1 MATSLQFHCYS
12 ISIFIKLLNQVK
24 GLPVKKLFIL
34 FYLWNTAVLPQQEI
48 INRNGSYYLS
58 NTVIIKLKEGY
69 GDDLL
74 KSRVVKEITP
84 VKFENV
90 FTAETGT
97 LYKSASLL
105 NNIYKL
111 EYLSSADPLEVAS
124 RIGRI
129 REVLWAEPKYVHRIA
144 YTPNDTRFNSNE
156 QINLLRI
163 FAESAWSIS
172 KGDTNVVI
180 AIIDTGVDWTH
191 PDLASNIFKNRN
203 EIPGNGIDEDDGG
216 LYPDDTNGWDF
227 GGLNGTPDNNPV
239 EDPSWR
245 NSYHGTHVAG
255 IAGASTDNS
264 IGIASIGFNCRIL
277 PVKVS
282 RSDLRDAND
291 YPFVVYGYEGMR
303 YAADKGA
310 KVINCSWGG
319 YSSSE
324 FEQEVIN
331 YAVSKGALVVAAAG
345 NDAEGIPFYPAS
357 YSGVLSVGWLNTE
370 NDTRSFAA
378 NYGKTVDVM
387 APGTSILSTWQRD
400 TNNNNQLYGYSG
412 GSSMASP
419 LAAGLAGLVF
429 SKFGNQFV
437 SPLQVAEQIR
447 ITADNVDAQNPGY
460 EMLLGRGRI
469 NAQRALSETGS
480 PSVRGVD
487 VNFIEIGNGNGI
499 YQAGESV
506 EIDLTFINYLSPAS
520 NIYITLESDD
530 PGVEI
535 TQSVFN
541 TSLSTMESV
550 SNANNRFRFTIKENS
565 EIDHTVS
572 FVLRYSS
579 TGYSDFQILSLK
591 INIPLETHSTS
602 KIQMTITSKG
612 ALGYNDYSLNKEGV
626 GFRFLNG
633 GNLMFEG
640 AFMFGISSS
649 KVMDAARIDQAQS
662 ADFKTVYPI
671 KFVSPGV
678 TAFQE
683 GYTNFDDSGITDR
696 IGISTHFYS
705 YSYNSPPDENYIIM
719 RTALNNSTGRTIENL
734 YAGFF
739 IDWDI
744 PAEDYANNRTL
755 YDAEGNFAYAFNI
768 NNPNVYVGTAL
779 ISHNNFGYYPIQNDA
794 SAGDV
799 RLFDGNGFTDI
810 EKFITL
816 SSGLVNSS
824 PVSGDISYVVSGGP
838 FRIEPGKTESVAFA
852 IAAASTLSELRSS
865 IARSREKY
873 KNDIPT
879 GVEKTE
885 DLPASFSLAQNYP
898 NPFNPSTTIEYSI
911 PAEGFVTLKVY
922 DTLGREIKTLVS
934 TIQKPGKYKIDF
946 NGSDISSGIY
956 FYTLKTG
963 SHIKSAKMVLVK

>member
-1 MATSLQFHCYS
+1 M
-12 ISIFIKLLNQVK
+12 
-24 GLPVKKLFIL
+24 KKLFFL
-34 FYLWNTAVLPQQEI
+34 FCLWNATVLPQQEI
-48 INRNGSYYLS
+48 ISRNGTYYLS
-58 NTVIIKLKEGY
+58 NTVMIKIKEDY
-69 GDDLL
+69 RGDVLQS
-74 KSRVVKEITP
+74 KIVKDMAP
-84 VKFENV
+84 AKLENV
-90 FTAETGT
+90 FPGESAA
-97 LYKSASLL
+97 LYKSVSPLG
-105 NNIYKL
+105 NIYKL
-111 EYLSSADPLEVAS
+111 HYLSDEDPIEVAS
-124 RIGRI
+124 RIKKISG
-129 REVLWAEPKYVHRIA
+129 VLWAEPKYVRRVV
-144 YTPNDTRFNSNE
+144 YTPNDTRYNSNE
-156 QINLLRI
+156 QKNLKRI
-163 FAESAWSIS
+163 FADSAWSIS

-203 EIPGNGIDEDDGG
+203 EIPGNGTDEDDGG
-216 LYPDDTNGWDF
+216 VFPDDTNGWDF

-291 YPFVVYGYEGMR
+291 YPFVVYGYEGIQ

-319 YSSSE
+319 YGSSE

-345 NDAEGIPFYPAS
+345 NDAEEIPFYPAS
-357 YSGVLSVGWLNTE
+357 YAGVLSVGWLNTD
-370 NDTRSFAA
+370 NDTRSIAA
-378 NYGKTVDVM
+378 NIGNTVDVM

-400 TNNNNQLYGYSG
+400 ANNNNQHYGYSG
-412 GSSMASP
+412 GSSMAAP

-429 SKFGNQFV
+429 SKFGGQFI
-437 SPLQVAEQIR
+437 SPLQAAEQIR
-447 ITADNVDAQNPGY
+447 ITADNVDGQNPGY
-460 EMLLGRGRI
+460 EMMLGRGRI

-480 PSVRGVD
+480 PSVRGANVS
-487 VNFIEIGNGNGI
+487 FIEIGNGNGI

-506 EIDLTFINYLSPAS
+506 EVDLTFINYLSPAS
-520 NIYITLESDD
+520 NIYITLGSDD
-530 PGVEI
+530 PAVEI

-541 TSLSTMESV
+541 TSLGTMESV
-550 SNANNRFRFTIKENS
+550 SNSSNRFRFIIKENS
-565 EIDHTVS
+565 PVDHTVN
-572 FVLRYSS
+572 FVLRYSA
-579 TGYSDFQILSLK
+579 TGYSDFQMLSLK

-602 KIQMTITSKG
+602 KIEMSITSKG
-612 ALGYNDYSLNKEGV
+612 ALGFNDYSTNKEGV
-626 GFRFLNG
+626 GFRFMNG

-640 AFMFGISSS
+640 AFMFGTSSS

-683 GYTNFDDSGITDR
+683 GYTNFDDSGNNNR

-705 YSYNSPPDENYIIM
+705 YSYNTPPDENYIIL
-719 RTALNNSTGRTIENL
+719 RTALNNSTDQTIENL

-755 YDAEGNFAYAFNI
+755 YDAEGNFAYAYNV

-779 ISHNNFGYYPIQNDA
+779 ISHNNFGFYPIKNDA
-794 SAGDV
+794 STGEV
-799 RLFDGNGFTDI
+799 ILFDGNGFTDI
-810 EKFITL
+810 EKYITL
-816 SSGLVNSS
+816 SSGLVNGS

-838 FRIEPGKTESVAFA
+838 FSIASRQTESVAFA

-865 IARSREKY
+865 IVRSREKY
-873 KNDIPT
+873 KNNIPT

-885 DLPASFSLAQNYP
+885 ERPTDFNLAQNFP
-898 NPFNPSTTIEYSI
+898 NPFNPSTKIEYSI
-911 PAEGFVTLKVY
+911 PSEGFVTLKVY
-922 DTLGREIKTLVS
+922 DILGREIKTLVS
-934 TIQKPGKYKIDF
+934 EVQEPGKYRVDF
-946 NGSDISSGIY
+946 NGSDLSSGIY
-956 FYTLKTG
+956 FYILKTG
-963 SHIKSAKMVLVK
+963 NNIKSAKMVLVK